1 MKNLATTIN
10 EAISA
15 VGQPS
20 MMWKSMWHRFID
32 HPADG
37 LTLEEALTKLR
48 QLMDIPQPPKL
59 PTRSEVWHGAH
70 TQVEL
75 KIYERELD
83 EYLKQKIR
91 YYKLIQRLS
100 T

>member
-1 MKNLATTIN
+1 
-10 EAISA
+10 
-15 VGQPS
+15 
-20 MMWKSMWHRFID
+20 
-32 HPADG
+32 
-37 LTLEEALTKLR
+37 
-48 QLMDIPQPPKL
+48 MDIPQPPKL

-83 EYLKQKIR
+83 EYLKQKTR